1 MSAAILGW
9 LGVSLLAW
17 RFAVRLLDRMRRP
30 KFENFVAVRH
40 LRGHKH
46 GYLTAIGILSVL
58 GISMSSCSLC
68 TVLSVMGGFTGDLRD
83 KIFQTNAHVLVDGF
97 GSDLENYGPLLT
109 QIRQVPGVVNATPV
123 LQGDMMMNSRTNTR
137 AIVLKGIDT
146 KTFSKTSS
154 VLSGLEKGKIE
165 YLDDSQAL
173 FDMVRARRAKLYGA
187 VFGDTDTNA
196 GAKGKAEPDKEGA
209 KDRVLPAIIVGKEI
223 ADALY
228 LYDGAEVNIIAPLGD
243 IGPTGPIPKSRPF
256 RVGGVFFSG
265 MYQFD
270 NMYVYMGLEA
280 AQKFLRKDGLASEIQ
295 VALAD
300 PDKADEVAGAMRA
313 LLGSKLRV
321 RTWGQLNAELFS
333 ALKLEKIVMF
343 LVLSLAIL
351 VASFCIV
358 ATLTMLVLEK
368 SAEVAV
374 MMTLGA
380 TADKVR
386 RIFLFEGLLIGG
398 VGTAAGVC
406 VALMLCTAMAVIG
419 FPIDPEVWYIDQLP
433 VRMDPREFLSVG
445 VAAFTITQLATL
457 LPARQAAKLRPV
469 EGLKL

>member
-1 MSAAILGW
+1 MAAAVLGW
-9 LGVSLLAW
+9 LGVSLLGW
-17 RFAVRLLDRMRRP
+17 RLAVRWIDRMRSLR
-30 KFENFVAVRH
+30 FERFVAVRH

-46 GYLTAIGILSVL
+46 GYLTAIGMLSVL
-58 GISMSSCSLC
+58 GISLSSCSLC

-97 GSDLENYGPLLT
+97 GSDLENYTPLLER
-109 QIRQVPGVVNATPV
+109 IRKVKGVVAATPV

-146 KTFSKTSS
+146 KSFGETSS
-154 VLSGLEKGKIE
+154 VLSRLEKGKIE
-165 YLDDSQAL
+165 YLDDHQAL
-173 FDMVRARRAKLYGA
+173 LDMVSQRRAKLYGA
-187 VFGDTDTNA
+187 VFGDTDTSPEDSPN
-196 GAKGKAEPDKEGA
+196 AEPDKNEF
-209 KDRVLPAIIVGKEI
+209 KQRILPVILVGKEL

-228 LYDGAEVNIIAPLGD
+228 LYDGAEVNIVAPLGD

-265 MYQFD
+265 MYQYD
-270 NMYVYMGLEA
+270 NLYVYTSLSA
-280 AQKFLRKDGLASEIQ
+280 AQKFLRKDGLVSEIQ
-295 VALAD
+295 VAVAH
-300 PDKADEVAGAMRA
+300 PDRADEVAEALRA
-313 LLGSKLRV
+313 SLGGQLRV

-351 VASFCIV
+351 VASFCII

-368 SAEVAV
+368 SPEVAV

-380 TADKVR
+380 TGNKVR

-398 VGTAAGVC
+398 VGTAAGVF
-406 VALMLCTAMAVIG
+406 VALLLCTALLVIG
-419 FPIDPEVWYIDQLP
+419 LPIDPEVWYIDKLP
-433 VRMDPREFLSVG
+433 VRMDPREFLAVG
-445 VAAFTITQLATL
+445 LAAFTITQLATI